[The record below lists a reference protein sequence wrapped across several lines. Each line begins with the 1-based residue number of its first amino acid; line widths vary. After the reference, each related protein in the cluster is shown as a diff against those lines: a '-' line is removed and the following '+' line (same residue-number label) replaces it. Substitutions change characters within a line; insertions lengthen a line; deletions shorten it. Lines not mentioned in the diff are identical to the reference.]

1 MACVQV
7 VWEQFERM
15 IHLRTTRGRG
25 GCAQVTSLRSLHVTC
40 CRQINPLPFNPLH
53 RRSLSCLFLPPT
65 PVPLSYS
72 GLRSS
77 YDYEL
82 IQPHTSS
89 NSVGN
94 YGRARAQPQAY
105 FSSVNRRSSC
115 LLRYAETVCGL
126 FRGSGGCG
134 VGVCNDS
141 DSDDPADDLLVSV
154 DSLTGRVEA
163 DAVPSEV
170 LELTT
175 LDKFFVDKLM
185 KVCNALQ
192 ILHI

>member
-1 MACVQV
+1 MVGYWHGYLSGARCS
-7 VWEQFERM
+7 
-15 IHLRTTRGRG
+15 LAYGPADTTALPLTVSWFYLSG
-25 GCAQVTSLRSLHVTC
+25 TSSLHVTC
-40 CRQINPLPFNPLH
+40 CRQIKPLPFNPLH

-82 IQPHTSS
+82 IQLHTSS

-94 YGRARAQPQAY
+94 YGRDRAQPQAY
-105 FSSVNRRSSC
+105 FSAVNRRSSC

-175 LDKFFVDKLM
+175 LDKFFCRQSNEGL
-185 KVCNALQ
+185 
-192 ILHI
+192 

>member
-1 MACVQV
+1 MRPSHVASLIA
-7 VWEQFERM
+7 RD
-15 IHLRTTRGRG
+15 
-25 GCAQVTSLRSLHVTC
+25 VT
-40 CRQINPLPFNPLH
+40 LPFNPLH

-65 PVPLSYS
+65 SVPLSYS

-94 YGRARAQPQAY
+94 YGRDRAQPQAY
-105 FSSVNRRSSC
+105 FSAVNRRSSC

-141 DSDDPADDLLVSV
+141 DSDDPADDLLVPV

-170 LELTT
+170 LELSVVV
-175 LDKFFVDKLM
+175 LQYKFFVDKVM

-192 ILHI
+192 ILHL

>member
-1 MACVQV
+1 M
-7 VWEQFERM
+7 
-15 IHLRTTRGRG
+15 
-25 GCAQVTSLRSLHVTC
+25 
-40 CRQINPLPFNPLH
+40 
-53 RRSLSCLFLPPT
+53 
-65 PVPLSYS
+65 
-72 GLRSS
+72 
-77 YDYEL
+77 
-82 IQPHTSS
+82 
-89 NSVGN
+89 
-94 YGRARAQPQAY
+94 
-105 FSSVNRRSSC
+105 
-115 LLRYAETVCGL
+115 CGL

-175 LDKFFVDKLM
+175 LDKFFVDKVM

-192 ILHI
+192 ILHL